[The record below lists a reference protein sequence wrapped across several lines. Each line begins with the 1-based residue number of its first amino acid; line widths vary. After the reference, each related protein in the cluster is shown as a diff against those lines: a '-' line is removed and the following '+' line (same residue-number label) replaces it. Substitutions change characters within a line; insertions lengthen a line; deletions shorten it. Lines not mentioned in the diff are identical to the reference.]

1 MYWSNRPQVMEGPAP
16 STKRKKHTAQA
27 VSQASWKEVAG
38 PQGTRCIM
46 AAMSSS
52 SFFRTGSF
60 SCWALRAQAADR
72 RSPQSRMASSTSIM
86 PL

>member
-46 AAMSSS
+46 
-52 SFFRTGSF
+52 GGHV
-60 SCWALRAQAADR
+60 L
-72 RSPQSRMASSTSIM
+72 
-86 PL
+86 

>member
-1 MYWSNRPQVMEGPAP
+1 MDGPAP
-16 STKRKKHTAQA
+16 STNRKKHTAQA

-38 PQGTRCIM
+38 PQGTRVIISAIFSNSCL
-46 AAMSSS
+46 
-52 SFFRTGSF
+52 RTGSV
-60 SCWALRAQAADR
+60 SWAAFRAQAADI